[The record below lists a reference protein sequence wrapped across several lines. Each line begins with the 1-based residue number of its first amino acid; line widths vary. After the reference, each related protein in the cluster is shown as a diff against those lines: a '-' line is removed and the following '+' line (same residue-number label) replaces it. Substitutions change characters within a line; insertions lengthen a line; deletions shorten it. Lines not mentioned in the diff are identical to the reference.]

1 MSEEEREYREY
12 LMETYPFE
20 DRFRNL
26 LKQIQDLLAA
36 LGLLDQVRVDT
47 RVLGQVLINY
57 FEDIDRVKGFEKM
70 KRVNVD
76 KIYAY
81 ESFWLLR
88 GKPLQ
93 IITQDID
100 MKFLHINEK
109 IVTALL
115 FIKMMKEM
123 GISYDMENPRLAT
136 FMELVYYNFKYRV
149 YTQQSLESMVSGFF
163 CGCAFCR
170 VKGEERS

>member
-12 LMETYPFE
+12 LMETYSFE
-20 DRFRNL
+20 DRFKSL

-76 KIYAY
+76 KIYSY

-88 GKPLQ
+88 GKPIQ
-93 IITQDID
+93 IMVKDID
-100 MKFLHINEK
+100 MRFLHINEK
-109 IVTALL
+109 VVTALL

-123 GISYDMENPRLAT
+123 EISYDTENPRLAA
-136 FMELVYYNFKYRV
+136 FMELVYYNFKYRT
-149 YTQQSLESMVSGFF
+149 YTQQSLECMVSGFF
-163 CGCAFCR
+163 CGCAFCGTE
-170 VKGEERS
+170 GE